1 MSHAYDRA
9 EKLGQRLQAGLRELS
24 KKHSVI
30 GNVRGLGFMQA
41 IELVTDQKTK
51 TPLCHSGRFSTL
63 NEPETRRCA
72 CVLAR
77 ADHKD
82 LVRETNSQALVRW
95 QRACSGRFSLSGR
108 RLLGDGLFE
117 LVEADLLALGSS
129 RIERD
134 GTGDERQTQEA
145 FPVDSR
151 GHYAKL
157 HKDERLGLKT
167 NGTAKF
173 RPRRRPSGE
182 FFAIGRAAPDESM
195 VKSTS

>member
-51 TPLCHSGRFSTL
+51 TPLSHSGRFSTL
-63 NEPETRRCA
+63 NEPETRRHCA

-95 QRACSGRFSLSGR
+95 QRAGFRQIFAVWPPASWR
-108 RLLGDGLFE
+108 RT
-117 LVEADLLALGSS
+117 V
-129 RIERD
+129 
-134 GTGDERQTQEA
+134 
-145 FPVDSR
+145 
-151 GHYAKL
+151 
-157 HKDERLGLKT
+157 
-167 NGTAKF
+167 
-173 RPRRRPSGE
+173 
-182 FFAIGRAAPDESM
+182 
-195 VKSTS
+195 